1 MGGTRAGGSERGQIL
16 VIVALSLAVLIGFV
30 GLAIDGGRIYLERR
44 DAQGAADHAAIAAAQ
59 WYCSQ
64 SGTATA
70 ARNKGMA
77 AAAANGYA
85 DADPN
90 IAVGVTQVAGKP
102 GHFKAAITA
111 SDETAFMS
119 VLGISRFDVGVD
131 ATAGCSSG
139 GGSGPGALYAGG
151 NSCGGASEYIIKISA
166 AGQRVFGGVHAAGD
180 VRLESVSNWWS
191 DDETDDPFTY
201 EGSMSINDPSK
212 NMFWVNP
219 PPATGWNVFQEADP
233 PTVPPSYPGVED
245 KDWPSGYAPTD
256 VATRLAAYETM
267 ALTHPKGHW
276 FDEKITEVHLAAFGE
291 GIYYTTQEIEIGSLY
306 IDQNVTLVAEKHIKI
321 GTSGTPLTPWEFTPF
336 VDGLLA
342 FSGLEKPADK
352 KCSEFV
358 IELSGDDVIWNGV
371 IWAPG
376 GQVKFAGNRGL
387 HSPGG
392 GGSVIA
398 WSIGMSGQNH
408 NISYDDSL
416 FPSAAGEIE
425 LIE

>member
-1 MGGTRAGGSERGQIL
+1 MLGARSDRRERGQIL
-16 VIVALSLAVLIGFV
+16 VIVALSLTALVGAV
-30 GLAIDGGRIYLERR
+30 GLAIDGGRLFLERR
-44 DAQGAADHAAIAAAQ
+44 DAQGAADQAAIAAAH

-64 SGTATA
+64 SGGATS
-70 ARNKGMA
+70 ARNKGLA
-77 AAAANGYA
+77 AAAANDFP

-90 IAVGVTQVAGKP
+90 IAVTVTQVAGNP

-111 SDETAFMS
+111 SSETAFMS
-119 VLGISRFDVGVD
+119 VLGIQAFDVAVD
-131 ATAGCSSG
+131 AVAGCSSG

-166 AGQRVFGGVHAAGD
+166 AGQRVYGGVHAAGD

-191 DDETDDPFTY
+191 DDGTNDPFTY
-201 EGSMSINDPSK
+201 EGTMSINDPSK
-212 NMFWVNP
+212 NMFWVP
-219 PPATGWNVFQEADP
+219 TPPATGWNVFQEADP
-233 PTVPPSYPGVED
+233 PTVPPGYPAVED
-245 KDWPSGYAPTD
+245 KDWPTGYHPDD
-256 VATRLAAYETM
+256 VPARLATYKTM
-267 ALTHPKGHW
+267 AETQPNGHY
-276 FDEKITEVHLAAFGE
+276 FEEKITEVHLAAYGE
-291 GIYYTTQEIEIGSLY
+291 GIYYTTEEIDIGSLY
-306 IDQNVTLVAEKHIKI
+306 TNQNVTLVAEKTIKI
-321 GTSGTPLTPWEFTPF
+321 GTSGTPLTPWAFTPY
-336 VDGLLA
+336 VDGLLF

-352 KCSEFV
+352 KCNEFV

-398 WSIGMSGQNH
+398 WSINMSGQDH
-408 NISYDDSL
+408 DISYDDSL
-416 FPSAAGEIE
+416 FPSAAGDIE